1 MGVGG
6 VGREGWTQ
14 GDAAEWRGMGIV
26 EWSRTDIVGRIGM
39 ERDGHSGMD
48 AAEWKGMDT
57 EGRTGI
63 QQNG

>member
-1 MGVGG
+1 MG
-6 VGREGWTQ
+6 T
-14 GDAAEWRGMGIV
+14 V